1 MLSSPQSSPKSR
13 ARRRAERALLA
24 FAAGAAIGLGGAGVA
39 RAYVRI
45 AVNGEVLAWS
55 SPNLTWNLHQGGSQD
70 IADGSHEV
78 AIAKAFDAWQSVAGS
93 TLAITRGL
101 DTANGPESG
110 THVVMFDENGATGY
124 FPQGSGIVALTPI
137 SYDLGSGVI
146 LDADIIFNARDYG
159 WSTDG
164 TLGTFDLQDVATHE
178 IGHFVG
184 LDHSPTLT
192 GSMWPYV
199 SLNQWLHR
207 SLSLDDRSGAIAVA
221 EQGSQTRLSGTVRR
235 AGNPVSGA
243 VVCAVN
249 AGDGRLT
256 TIALSASDG
265 SWVIRGAPIGDY
277 HVYACPLEGAMSAA
291 NLTGNGAVNTNF
303 AAAFYGGFGSPT
315 TFALGAAGNVICG
328 NLALPANAALA
339 ETTSTSVLLRRGQSQ
354 YVTVFGGGFT
364 AGQMDFLVKSPHL
377 ALSQADSGTTW
388 ARALVTVAADATLG
402 SYDVYVRDPAGDF
415 DAATGVIEVIA
426 AAPSVQSLSAASG
439 TASGGELVDIAGSG
453 FQNGCYVLF
462 GGVEALAVELVDTGT
477 LRATTPTAAPGL
489 VPVAVHNPDGQHD
502 ALADAFL
509 FSAQAEFT
517 QLFPVAGQTAG
528 GTRLLVNGGAFAQNM
543 QVLLDGQALAV
554 TWLSERLVEA
564 TTPAHAVGA
573 VDLILRNPSEP
584 DTVLPGAFQ
593 FVVSPD
599 PAIASFTPTKG
610 PKTGGT
616 RVRLN
621 GANLA
626 GVVEVR
632 FGVDPITALGGTSA
646 DAVAVVSGARVDA
659 TTGSHE
665 SAGVFGVVAVT
676 ANGQAALA
684 GGFTFEGS
692 GSVNPG
698 GSGLNLPGGGCAGSL
713 GGRAGDPAAR
723 AGDACVLGLWIGAF
737 LLLRRRRLR

>member
-1 MLSSPQSSPKSR
+1 MHSSPQSSPRSR
-13 ARRRAERALLA
+13 AKRRAERALLA
-24 FAAGAAIGLGGAGVA
+24 FAAGAAIGLVGAGAA

-55 SPNLTWNLHQGGSQD
+55 SQNLTWNLHLGGSQD

-78 AIAKAFDAWQSVAGS
+78 ALAKAFDAWQSVAGS
-93 TLAITRGL
+93 TLAIVRGA
-101 DTANGPESG
+101 DTANGPESA

-124 FPQGSGIVALTPI
+124 FPPSAGIVALTPI
-137 SYDLGSGVI
+137 SFDLGSGAI

-164 TLGTFDLQDVATHE
+164 TLGTFDVQDVATHE
-178 IGHFVG
+178 IGHFIG

-235 AGNPVSGA
+235 SGNPVSGA
-243 VVCAVN
+243 AVCAVN
-249 AGDGRLT
+249 ADDGRLAA
-256 TIALSASDG
+256 IALSESDG
-265 SWVIRGAPIGDY
+265 SWVLRGAPIGNY
-277 HVYACPLEGAMSAA
+277 FVYACPLEGAMSAA
-291 NLTGNGAVNTNF
+291 NLTGNGAVSTNF
-303 AAAFYGGFGSPT
+303 AAAFYGGFNSPT

-328 NLALPANAALA
+328 NLALPANAALS

-377 ALSQADSGTTW
+377 ALSQVTSGTTW
-388 ARALVTVAADATLG
+388 TRALVTVATAATLG
-402 SYDVYVRDPAGDF
+402 SYDVYVRDPSGVF
-415 DAATGVIEVIA
+415 DAATGVLEVIA
-426 AAPSVQSLSAASG
+426 AAPLVQSLSATSG
-439 TASGGELVDIAGSG
+439 AASGGYPVDVVGTG
-453 FQNGCYVLF
+453 FQNGAYVLF
-462 GGVEALAVELVDTGT
+462 GGVEALAVEFVDAST
-477 LRATTPTAAPGL
+477 LRATAPSAAPGL

-502 ALADAFL
+502 ALEDAFL

-517 QLFPVAGQTAG
+517 QLFPAAGQAAG
-528 GTRLLVNGGAFAQNM
+528 GTRLLINGGAFAQNM

-554 TWLSERLVEA
+554 TWRSERLVEV
-564 TTPAHAVGA
+564 TTPAHAAAA
-573 VDLILRNPSEP
+573 VELILRNPGEP

-593 FVVSPD
+593 FVDSPD
-599 PAIASFTPTKG
+599 PAIASFTPTLG

-616 RVRLN
+616 RVRLT

-632 FGVDPITALGGTSA
+632 FGVDPITALGGTAA
-646 DAVAVVSGARVDA
+646 DAVAVISGARVDA
-659 TTGSHE
+659 TTVSHA

-676 ANGQAALA
+676 ASGQAALA
-684 GGFTFEGS
+684 GGFTFEGT
-692 GSVNPG
+692 GSANPG
-698 GSGLNLPGGGCAGSL
+698 GSGLDLPGGGCAGSL
-713 GGRAGDPAAR
+713 GGRTGDPAAR
-723 AGDACVLGLWIGAF
+723 AGDACVMAVWIGAF
-737 LLLRRRRLR
+737 LLLRRRRI